1 MIIYKLKFFADNH
14 MTLQIIS
21 FIVWQVTIFICGIN
35 GISTIYFILSSLV
48 FFLVVASLHY
58 IWYKNF
64 NMELI
69 IKKLKS
75 K

>member
-1 MIIYKLKFFADNH
+1 MIIYKLKFIANNH

-21 FIVWQVTIFICGIN
+21 FFIWVVLVSIYR
-35 GISTIYFILSSLV
+35 SYFILLLLILSVIL
-48 FFLVVASLHY
+48 AILHY

-64 NMELI
+64 ISELI
-69 IKKLKS
+69 IKKLKN

>member
-1 MIIYKLKFFADNH
+1 MIIYKLKFIANNH
-14 MTLQIIS
+14 TALQIIS
-21 FIVWQVTIFICGIN
+21 FFTWVILV
-35 GISTIYFILSSLV
+35 SMYRSYFILLV
-48 FFLVVASLHY
+48 LILAFVLSILHY

-69 IKKLKS
+69 ISKLKS